1 MFQQMTAN
9 TLGEKKWKKRSLSK
23 ETQDIKK
30 SQMVILELKNNNFFF
45 LLQNELSSKIG
56 IQRK

>member
-9 TLGEKKWKKRSLSK
+9 TLGGKKMEKEKFSK